1 MVTKRQLGIGF
12 MVIGA
17 LVVVGSFVFDWL
29 RSVNVQGFTPELGP
43 MQVAAIIGGGLM
55 IFTGLTLLPFGDR
68 PA

>member
-17 LVVVGSFVFDWL
+17 LVVVGSFVFDCL

-55 IFTGLTLLPFGDR
+55 FLAGLTLLPLGDR

>member
-29 RSVNVQGFTPELGP
+29 RSVNIPGFMPELGP
-43 MQVAAIIGGGLM
+43 MQVAAIIGGGVM
-55 IFTGLTLLPFGDR
+55 FFTGMTLLPFGDR